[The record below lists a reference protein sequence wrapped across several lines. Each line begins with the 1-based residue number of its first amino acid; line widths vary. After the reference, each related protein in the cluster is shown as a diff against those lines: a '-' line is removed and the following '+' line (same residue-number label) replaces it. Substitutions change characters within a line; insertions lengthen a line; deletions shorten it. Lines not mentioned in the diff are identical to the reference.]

1 MRNPRVEEWE
11 EKLDQLLRRVT
22 VQLEERFSDFALR
35 HPARL
40 PHGATDNPQNDGLFR
55 ITATFTPGFGSQ
67 LGKGYVLTIEPV
79 TLERFRQEAWQKIED
94 FACAQIRAGLEAAL
108 PGRGLTLQ
116 RDGQVWKIVGDL
128 SLDHEANNEDQ
139 NSLPPRSGLIQ

>member
-11 EKLDQLLRRVT
+11 EKLNQLLRRVT

-40 PHGATDNPQNDGLFR
+40 PHGAIANPQNDGLFR

-79 TLERFRQEAWQKIED
+79 TLERFRQEDWQQIED

-108 PGRGLTLQ
+108 PGCGLTLQ
-116 RDGQVWKIVGDL
+116 RDGQIWKIVGDL
-128 SLDHEANNEDQ
+128 SLDDKA
-139 NSLPPRSGLIQ
+139 GK

>member
-11 EKLDQLLRRVT
+11 ERLNQLLRRVT

-40 PHGATDNPQNDGLFR
+40 PHGATANPQNDGLFR

-79 TLERFRQEAWQKIED
+79 TLDRFRQEAWREIEN
-94 FACAQIRAGLEAAL
+94 FACEQIRAGLEAVL
-108 PGRGLTLQ
+108 PGRGLTVR
-116 RDGQVWKIVGDL
+116 RDGQIWKIVGDL
-128 SLDHEANNEDQ
+128 SLDDEAKNEDQ
-139 NSLPPRSGLIQ
+139 NTLPHRSGLIQ